1 MPRLTSSIPAAAL
14 GMSLLAAPLARA
26 QTLPAASPAPV
37 VHSDPR
43 AVALMTRM
51 FQAYQGLKSYSATE
65 TAEGPANMGLPYTL
79 ALTYALPGHVNLT
92 VTHGFGGKPMTIH
105 IVSDGTHYFAANSQ
119 YPQRYL
125 KTTPPSK
132 SSALEEAMLRSD
144 IKFPMQAILLE
155 HGADWLKG
163 MTDPKSGTR
172 FSLGRPDTADGVAI
186 DTVLE
191 EATGPDDRGR
201 IVFEIGRADH
211 LLRRTDVTESHG
223 GQPETTTTVTFTH
236 VRANPT
242 LTASAFVFTPPPGA
256 VAVAPASD
264 TKADPKAVALMTQM
278 YVAYKALHSF
288 SCAAQVDASL
298 PVRGSHGARETLR
311 QSSSATYAVRKPNL
325 IAFTRSSRMG
335 TASAFCDG
343 KFLYAQTTEDKG
355 GTEEWRARPHYLKK
369 PAPTGAG
376 WNDMLDLARFGGL
389 PEYSISDTRDWVP
402 EVVFGADFMPADGSY
417 GWQVG
422 APGTLNGDPMDIVTF
437 TQGSSYLGGIPDDS
451 RGTLTLWISPQDHL
465 LRQVRQEWVRPDG
478 TATTTETYTNV
489 QVDPVLPASVFAW
502 TPPKDGL
509 AVDTPDALIPPRPA
523 IGPTLRA
530 GDAAPSLAFGMTD
543 TGGNPVTLAAYRGK
557 VLVLDFW
564 ATWCGPCRRQMP
576 ALVAAYK
583 TGHARGLE
591 VIGYALEQSK
601 DRAKLPAYTQA
612 HGMAWRQ
619 VWDHDGIVA
628 NAAAARGIPFAV
640 VIGRDGKVAAVGN
653 PGEDLDLPAAVSA
666 ALAKP

>member
-1 MPRLTSSIPAAAL
+1 VPCRLAPAAL
-14 GMSLLAAPLARA
+14 GLLLLAAPLAHA
-26 QTLPAASPAPV
+26 QTPPVPAPLPP
-37 VHSDPR
+37 SDPR

-51 FQAYQGLKSYSATE
+51 LQTYQGLKSYSATE

-79 ALTYALPGHVNLT
+79 ALTYARPSHVNLT

-105 IVSDGTHYFAANSQ
+105 IVSDGTSYFAANSQ
-119 YPQRYL
+119 YSQRYL
-125 KTTPPSK
+125 KTTPPAK
-132 SSALEEAMLRSD
+132 TSALEEAMLRSD

-163 MTDPKSGTR
+163 MMDPKSGTR
-172 FSLGRPDTADGVAI
+172 LTLGKPGLVDGVAV
-186 DTVLE
+186 DTVLMD
-191 EATGPDDRGR
+191 ASGTGYHG
-201 IVFEIGRADH
+201 VGSFQIGQADH
-211 LLRRTDVTESHG
+211 LLRRFQSTDDNQ
-223 GQPETTTTVTFTH
+223 GQPSVTASETFTH

-242 LTASAFVFTPPPGA
+242 LTASAFAFTPPPGA

-264 TKADPKAVALMTQM
+264 AKSDPKAVALMAQM
-278 YVAYKALHSF
+278 YTAYKALHSF
-288 SCAAQVDASL
+288 SCAAKVDALL
-298 PVRGSHGARETLR
+298 PARDGHGSRLTIRE
-311 QSSSATYAVRKPNL
+311 SSSATYAVRKPNL
-325 IAFTRSSRMG
+325 IAFTRSSQMG

-343 KFLYAQTTEDKG
+343 KFLYAQTTEDKS
-355 GTEEWRARPHYLKK
+355 GTEEWRARPRYLKK
-369 PAPTGAG
+369 PAPTGTG

-389 PEYSISDTRDWVP
+389 PLYGMSDTRDWVP
-402 EVVFGADFMPADGSY
+402 EVVFGVDFMPADGPY

-437 TQGSSYLGGIPDDS
+437 TQGSSYLGGIPDDC

-478 TATTTETYTNV
+478 TATTTETYTSV
-489 QVDPVLPASVFAW
+489 QADPALPASAFAW

-509 AVDTPDALIPPRPA
+509 AVDTPDALTPPRPA
-523 IGPTLRA
+523 VGPTLRA
-530 GDAAPSLAFGMTD
+530 GDAPPPRAFGMTD
-543 TGGNPVTLAAYRGK
+543 TGGKPVTLAAYTGK
-557 VLVLDFW
+557 VVVLDFW

-601 DRAKLPAYTQA
+601 DKTKLPAYTQA

-619 VWDHDGIVA
+619 VWDQDGVVA
-628 NAAAARGIPFAV
+628 NAVAARGIPFAV

-653 PGEDLDLPAAVSA
+653 PGDNLNLPAAVSA